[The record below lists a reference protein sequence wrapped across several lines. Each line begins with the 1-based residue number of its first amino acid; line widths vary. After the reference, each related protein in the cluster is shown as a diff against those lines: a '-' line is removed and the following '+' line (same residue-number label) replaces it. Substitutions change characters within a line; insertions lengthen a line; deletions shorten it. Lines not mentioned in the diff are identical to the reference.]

1 MLKGTL
7 TLKGDK
13 SISHRILIFAA
24 LSEGECNVKNLSTC
38 QDVQR
43 TANILKQCNIT
54 INSNKNEDTTIKGN
68 KLSSDSKK
76 FNCGNSGSTAR
87 FMLGLLPSHGI
98 SGSLYGDE
106 SLSLRPMGRVINPLS
121 KMNIKINNNNG
132 MLPIEFKASESQA
145 INHALEVPSAQ
156 VKTSMIFAALSC
168 NKKSY
173 ITDSFESRDHTERIL
188 QYLGHKD
195 SAYYKFKIPAFNYT
209 VPGDISNAAFIIS
222 AALLIPES
230 NITIK
235 NILYN
240 KTRTGYIQT
249 LKQMGG
255 NIKVYNQRELCNE
268 IVADINVQYTPKLKG
283 ITITGKKIVSMIDE
297 VPILALVASFAI
309 GETIVEGAQEL
320 RYKESDRIKA
330 IVTNLKACKANIKEI
345 KDGFIIKGPN
355 ILYNTSINVFKDH
368 RIAMTFEILSLIL
381 GEELNE
387 GAKKPIINTSFPEF
401 YKVIREIHG

>member
-1 MLKGTL
+1 MLKGNFI
-7 TLKGDK
+7 LKGDK

-24 LSEGECNVKNLSTC
+24 LSEGICKIKNISSCKDVKRTEKILKECNIS
-38 QDVQR
+38 
-43 TANILKQCNIT
+43 
-54 INSNKNEDTTIKGN
+54 INHSINNTTIRGG
-68 KLSSDSKK
+68 KLSSMTKR

-98 SGSLYGDE
+98 SGTLYGDK
-106 SLSLRPMGRVINPLS
+106 SLSSRPMQRIIDPLR
-121 KMNIKINNNNG
+121 KMNININNDIG
-132 MLPIEFKASESQA
+132 SLPITFQSSESQA
-145 INHALEVPSAQ
+145 INHSLEVPSAQ
-156 VKTSMIFAALSC
+156 VKTSIILAALSC

-235 NILYN
+235 NTLYN
-240 KTRTGYIQT
+240 KTRTGYIQI

-283 ITITGKKIVSMIDE
+283 ITITEKKIVSMIDE
-297 VPILALVASFAI
+297 LPILALVASFAK
-309 GETIVEGAQEL
+309 GKTIVQGAQEL

-330 IVTNLKACKANIKEI
+330 IVTNLKACKANIKET

-355 ILYNTSINVFKDH
+355 ILYSTSINTFKDH

-381 GEELNE
+381 GERLNE
-387 GAKKPIINTSFPEF
+387 DTKKSTISTSFPEF
-401 YKVIREIHG
+401 YKIIREIHV